1 MKIGDVVQLVG
12 TTVKMTVLAVNG
24 SDVASSETDFF
35 GDRLPARCV
44 KTCWFDTNDILHS
57 DVFPIEVLEE
67 DSQ

>member
-24 SDVASSETDFF
+24 ADVARETEPYA
-35 GDRLPARCV
+35 DRLPARCV
-44 KTCWFDTNDILHS
+44 KTCWFDSSDGLHS